1 MKRNFKK
8 NTSRT
13 AAALLAP
20 AAYLSSFPAFSA
32 LPVIAPPT
40 GGSIG
45 GGSTQEGDFLGIL
58 GAYFKLGATILGLVL
73 AAWAFLNVVSG
84 AMGKWKEYTAGR
96 ASIGDLKEFFIMGVV
111 LVAFIVMMVKYAMET
126 MA

>member
-1 MKRNFKK
+1 MKTMIQKMK
-8 NTSRT
+8 SRT

-20 AAYLSSFPAFSA
+20 AVYLTCVPAFSG
-32 LPVIAPPT
+32 LPTIAPPT

-45 GGSTQEGDFLGIL
+45 GGSTQEGDFLGSM
-58 GAYFKLGATILGLVL
+58 GAYFKLGITILGLVL
-73 AAWAFLNVVSG
+73 AALAFLYVVNG
-84 AMGKWKEYTAGR
+84 ALSKWREYTAGR

-111 LVAFIVMMVKYAMET
+111 LVGFIVMMVKYAMDT